1 MPQRCGEPETSLL
14 QEPFRELCPG
24 SIRCTHVSPHYFE
37 IITATKSINWT
48 KSKSNWKHK
57 CLEMFKH
64 HNADL
69 A

>member
-1 MPQRCGEPETSLL
+1 MPLRCGAPATLL
-14 QEPFRELCPG
+14 LREPFRELCRAGIG
-24 SIRCTHVSPHYFE
+24 STHVSTRYFG
-37 IITATKSINWT
+37 IVTATESISWT